1 MTEEAL
7 QEFVKREFPAE
18 MPVTEVAD
26 KLDTMQAHPDI
37 EQIRIW
43 FNNVLLAFITLDYLE
58 YSENRK
64 NFLKETSVQLFFR
77 NTEKILGNPYFQAV
91 ACFFKGQYEKSL
103 RLVRTVMKSNAE
115 EEPYNLQELAYCYI
129 VPFKN
134 AFPGFWQMVVLQLKQ
149 SGAEQLVIEHA
160 ELVRDYYFAATEE
173 EKCLLLTDFLQNH
186 SDSVIAHE
194 LLGMTYGRMKR
205 WKNQIACLETIEEQ
219 PCLFTK
225 ACINFQIG
233 WAYGKEKDWEQ
244 EEAYY
249 RNCLELEWD
258 YPFAN
263 NNLAYSFYQQKRYAE
278 AKELL
283 EFCLEKEL
291 DLSCAANNYVRVL
304 LAMGNGTAARSFI
317 KSGAYPV
324 SKSLV
329 KRAETAKNRQSIV
342 LSAESAEQTKTG
354 LQKKPLEKAEQFS
367 SEWILEEEL
376 TARIEAGFP
385 VFGKQLHLYRR
396 KGEYGRQYIIPIGR
410 LDLFCE
416 DADGNLYVI
425 ELKKDGGYGDAYAQL
440 AAYLDWFQK
449 SKRFSKHSV
458 SGILCVNH
466 PSPQLLQ
473 KVHTDARMRLY
484 EYQISYTER

>member
-103 RLVRTVMKSNAE
+103 RMVRTVMKSNAE

-342 LSAESAEQTKTG
+342 LSAESA
-354 LQKKPLEKAEQFS
+354 
-367 SEWILEEEL
+367 
-376 TARIEAGFP
+376 
-385 VFGKQLHLYRR
+385 
-396 KGEYGRQYIIPIGR
+396 
-410 LDLFCE
+410 
-416 DADGNLYVI
+416 
-425 ELKKDGGYGDAYAQL
+425 
-440 AAYLDWFQK
+440 
-449 SKRFSKHSV
+449 
-458 SGILCVNH
+458 
-466 PSPQLLQ
+466 
-473 KVHTDARMRLY
+473 
-484 EYQISYTER
+484 

>member
-1 MTEEAL
+1 MTEAAL
-7 QEFVKREFPAE
+7 QEFIKREFPAE
-18 MPVTEVAD
+18 MLVTEVAD

-37 EQIRIW
+37 EQIRTW
-43 FNNVLLAFITLDYLE
+43 FNNVLLDAITLDYLE
-58 YSENRK
+58 YSENRG

-77 NTEKILGNPYFQAV
+77 NTEKLPNSTYFQAI
-91 ACFFKGQYEKSL
+91 AHFFKGQYEKSL
-103 RLVRTVMKSNAE
+103 RLVRTVMKRDAE
-115 EEPYNLQELAYCYI
+115 EKPYDLQKLVYFYI

-149 SGAEQLVIEHA
+149 SGAEQLVIEYA
-160 ELVRDYYFAATEE
+160 ELVRDYYFVATEE
-173 EKCLLLTDFLQNH
+173 EKCLLLTGFLQSH

-194 LLGMTYGRMKR
+194 
-205 WKNQIACLETIEEQ
+205 
-219 PCLFTK
+219 
-225 ACINFQIG
+225 
-233 WAYGKEKDWEQ
+233 
-244 EEAYY
+244 
-249 RNCLELEWD
+249 
-258 YPFAN
+258 
-263 NNLAYSFYQQKRYAE
+263 
-278 AKELL
+278 
-283 EFCLEKEL
+283 
-291 DLSCAANNYVRVL
+291 L

-425 ELKKDGGYGDAYAQL
+425 ELKKDGGYGDAYAQF

>member
-103 RLVRTVMKSNAE
+103 RLVRTVMKRDAE
-115 EEPYNLQELAYCYI
+115 EKPYDLQELAYCYI

-263 NNLAYSFYQQKRYAE
+263 NNLAYSFYQQK
-278 AKELL
+278 
-283 EFCLEKEL
+283 
-291 DLSCAANNYVRVL
+291 
-304 LAMGNGTAARSFI
+304 
-317 KSGAYPV
+317 
-324 SKSLV
+324 
-329 KRAETAKNRQSIV
+329 
-342 LSAESAEQTKTG
+342 
-354 LQKKPLEKAEQFS
+354 
-367 SEWILEEEL
+367 
-376 TARIEAGFP
+376 
-385 VFGKQLHLYRR
+385 
-396 KGEYGRQYIIPIGR
+396 
-410 LDLFCE
+410 
-416 DADGNLYVI
+416 
-425 ELKKDGGYGDAYAQL
+425 
-440 AAYLDWFQK
+440 
-449 SKRFSKHSV
+449 
-458 SGILCVNH
+458 
-466 PSPQLLQ
+466 
-473 KVHTDARMRLY
+473 
-484 EYQISYTER
+484 

>member
-1 MTEEAL
+1 MTEAAL
-7 QEFVKREFPAE
+7 QEFIKREFPAE

-37 EQIRIW
+37 EQIRTC
-43 FNNVLLAFITLDYLE
+43 FNNVLLDAITLDYLE

-64 NFLKETSVQLFFR
+64 NFLKEQSVQLFFR

-283 EFCLEKEL
+283 EFCLER
-291 DLSCAANNYVRVL
+291 NW
-304 LAMGNGTAARSFI
+304 I
-317 KSGAYPV
+317 YPV
-324 SKSLV
+324 QRIIMCGFCLQWAIEQPHVPLSNPEHIRFLNRWSSGQKRRKIGNQLFYQQNQQSKPKQGC
-329 KRAETAKNRQSIV
+329 KRNP
-342 LSAESAEQTKTG
+342 L
-354 LQKKPLEKAEQFS
+354 KKQNS
-367 SEWILEEEL
+367 
-376 TARIEAGFP
+376 FP
-385 VFGKQLHLYRR
+385 VNGYW
-396 KGEYGRQYIIPIGR
+396 
-410 LDLFCE
+410 
-416 DADGNLYVI
+416 
-425 ELKKDGGYGDAYAQL
+425 KK
-440 AAYLDWFQK
+440 
-449 SKRFSKHSV
+449 
-458 SGILCVNH
+458 N
-466 PSPQLLQ
+466 
-473 KVHTDARMRLY
+473 
-484 EYQISYTER
+484 

>member
-1 MTEEAL
+1 
-7 QEFVKREFPAE
+7 
-18 MPVTEVAD
+18 
-26 KLDTMQAHPDI
+26 
-37 EQIRIW
+37 
-43 FNNVLLAFITLDYLE
+43 
-58 YSENRK
+58 
-64 NFLKETSVQLFFR
+64 
-77 NTEKILGNPYFQAV
+77 
-91 ACFFKGQYEKSL
+91 
-103 RLVRTVMKSNAE
+103 
-115 EEPYNLQELAYCYI
+115 
-129 VPFKN
+129 
-134 AFPGFWQMVVLQLKQ
+134 
-149 SGAEQLVIEHA
+149 
-160 ELVRDYYFAATEE
+160 
-173 EKCLLLTDFLQNH
+173 
-186 SDSVIAHE
+186 
-194 LLGMTYGRMKR
+194 MTYGRMKR

-354 LQKKPLEKAEQFS
+354 LQKEPLEKAEQFS

-473 KVHTDARMRLY
+473 KVHTDARMHLY